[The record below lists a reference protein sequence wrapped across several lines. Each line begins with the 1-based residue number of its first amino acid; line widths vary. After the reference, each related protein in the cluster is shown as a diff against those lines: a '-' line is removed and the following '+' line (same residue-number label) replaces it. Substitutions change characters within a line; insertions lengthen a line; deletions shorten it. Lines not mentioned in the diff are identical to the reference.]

1 MTAGTPEKLP
11 LSGLLGLALDVSGSM
26 RKSIENTDAQQT
38 TGVGALQDLV
48 ARLRTRG
55 LTALDAAYSSGMS
68 TSMDVFAYAFG
79 LRVPVDGSGAAMAR
93 LVIDV
98 FKAILH
104 GFGGGN
110 ASPATFPVICDL
122 LSVLATV
129 QGRDDEAP
137 SAAATA
143 DSARSAPF
151 LPPRSAASAPAR
163 EPGATDWDEE
173 LAQIANRHGRGGW
186 ELLARE
192 LLPEPEQIK
201 NLVLR
206 LRAEPS
212 LGEQLAQLVPHASQK
227 EIDLAAQSVRDRRQG
242 KLLGTAYLQHPLV
255 TARMAHSHKGELMGV
270 GSDLRQARTLLER
283 LATPPD
289 PDVSPA
295 QTLQEIRRT
304 VAATVLEAAGAIGD
318 TTLPVEEVLTR
329 LRRLDTS
336 NGRGIDI
343 EEFVYG
349 STPMRQAM
357 ERVASRFAA
366 ELANRPAETP
376 AAFVL
381 VSDGQSTDGN
391 PSQTLARISAQGVT
405 IIACHLTD
413 QDLTHP
419 RTLHAAPGAD
429 WTHGA
434 TVMFNAASPLS
445 LDQPFAARLRAAGW
459 HIEEGARWFIQ
470 INHSAVISDFLE
482 TLLSHDATPPT
493 NSC

>member
-1 MTAGTPEKLP
+1 MTAATPEKLP
-11 LSGLLGLALDVSGSM
+11 LSGLLGLAFDVSASM
-26 RKSIENTDAQQT
+26 RESIENNDAQQT
-38 TGVGALQDLV
+38 TGVSALQDLV

-55 LTALDAAYSSGMS
+55 LTALDAAYPSGMS
-68 TSMDVFAYAFG
+68 TSTDVFAYAFG
-79 LRVPVDGSGAAMAR
+79 LRVPDDGSGAALVR
-93 LVIDV
+93 SVIDV
-98 FKAILH
+98 FKAIFA
-104 GFGGGN
+104 FGGGN
-110 ASPATFPVICDL
+110 ASPETFPVVCDL

-129 QGRDDEAP
+129 QGCDDEAP
-137 SAAATA
+137 AAAATA
-143 DSARSAPF
+143 DSDQSASFPS
-151 LPPRSAASAPAR
+151 PESAAPALAR
-163 EPGATDWDEE
+163 EPEATDWDNE
-173 LAQIANRHGRGGW
+173 LAQIANRQGRGGW

-201 NLVLR
+201 RLVLR
-206 LRAEPS
+206 LRAEPW
-212 LGEQLAQLVPHASQK
+212 LAEELAQLVPRASQG
-227 EIDLAAQSVRDRRQG
+227 EINLAVQSVRDSRQG
-242 KLLGTAYLQHPLV
+242 KHLGTAYVEHPLV
-255 TARMAHSHKGELMGV
+255 TARMAHSNRGELMSV
-270 GSDLRQARTLLER
+270 RSNLRQARTLLER

-304 VAATVLEAAGAIGD
+304 VAATVLEAADAID

-329 LRRLDTS
+329 LRRLDAS
-336 NGRGIDI
+336 NHRGVGI

-357 ERVASRFAA
+357 ERIASRFEA
-366 ELANRPAETP
+366 ELANRPAKAP
-376 AAFVL
+376 ATFVL

-391 PSQTLARISAQGVT
+391 PSQALASISAQGVT

-419 RTLHAAPGAD
+419 RTLHSAPGAD

-445 LDQPFAARLRAAGW
+445 LDQPFAARLCAAGW

-470 INHSAVISDFLE
+470 INHSTVISDFLE
-482 TLLSHDATPPT
+482 TLLSISEH
-493 NSC
+493 

>member
-1 MTAGTPEKLP
+1 
-11 LSGLLGLALDVSGSM
+11 M
-26 RKSIENTDAQQT
+26 RESIENSDAQQT

-55 LTALDAAYSSGMS
+55 LTALDAAYPSGMS

-79 LRVPVDGSGAAMAR
+79 LRVPDDGSGAALVR
-93 LVIDV
+93 SVIDV
-98 FKAILH
+98 FKAIFH
-104 GFGGGN
+104 AFGGGN
-110 ASPATFPVICDL
+110 ASHETFPVVCDL

-129 QGRDDEAP
+129 QGCDDEAP
-137 SAAATA
+137 AAAATA
-143 DSARSAPF
+143 DSDQSASFPS
-151 LPPRSAASAPAR
+151 PESAAPALAR
-163 EPGATDWDEE
+163 EPEVTDWDNE

-201 NLVLR
+201 RLVLR
-206 LRAEPS
+206 LRAEPW
-212 LGEQLAQLVPHASQK
+212 LAEKLAQLVPRASQR
-227 EIDLAAQSVRDRRQG
+227 EINLAVQSVRDSQQG
-242 KLLGTAYLQHPLV
+242 KHLGTAYVEHPLV
-255 TARMAHSHKGELMGV
+255 TARMAHSNRGELMSV
-270 GSDLRQARTLLER
+270 RSNLRQARTLLER

-304 VAATVLEAAGAIGD
+304 VAATVLEAADAID

-329 LRRLDTS
+329 LRRLDAS
-336 NGRGIDI
+336 SHRGIGI

-357 ERVASRFAA
+357 ERIASRFEA
-366 ELANRPAETP
+366 ELANRPAKAP
-376 AAFVL
+376 ATFVL
-381 VSDGQSTDGN
+381 VSDGQSTDGD
-391 PSQTLARISAQGVT
+391 PSQALASISAQGVT

-419 RTLHAAPGAD
+419 HTLHSAPGAD

-470 INHSAVISDFLE
+470 INHSTVIYDFLE
-482 TLLSHDATPPT
+482 TLLSISEH
-493 NSC
+493 